1 MNALDKQPRQT
12 PQTADP
18 VNPLRKYF
26 DEVEIGDDYTTAGR
40 TITEAD
46 VVNFACLTGDFY
58 YLHVDREAARE
69 SPYGRR
75 IAHGFLV
82 VSVATGLMITGR
94 PGPVVANYG
103 CDKLR
108 FVRPV
113 VLGDTIRSRL
123 QCVRKRARAKP
134 MGNQPVGAVDWKIR
148 VLNQDDRLVATWIFK
163 TLVLCRH
170 E

>member
-58 YLHVDREAARE
+58 YLHVDR
-69 SPYGRR
+69 P
-75 IAHGFLV
+75 
-82 VSVATGLMITGR
+82 
-94 PGPVVANYG
+94 
-103 CDKLR
+103 
-108 FVRPV
+108 
-113 VLGDTIRSRL
+113 
-123 QCVRKRARAKP
+123 
-134 MGNQPVGAVDWKIR
+134 
-148 VLNQDDRLVATWIFK
+148 
-163 TLVLCRH
+163 LCQ
-170 E
+170 

>member
-1 MNALDKQPRQT
+1 MKARDEQSPPPART
-12 PQTADP
+12 PGQ
-18 VNPLRKYF
+18 VSPLRKYF
-26 DEVEIGDDYTTAGR
+26 DEVAIGDDYTTPAR

-58 YLHVDREAARE
+58 YLHVDREAARK

-82 VSVATGLMITGR
+82 LSMATGLMVPSR

-103 CDKLR
+103 SDKLR

-113 VLGDTIRSRL
+113 FLGDTICAHL
-123 QCVRKRARAKP
+123 KCVQKRARAKP
-134 MGNQPVGAVDWKIR
+134 LRDQPVGVVDWKIR
-148 VLNQDDRLVATWIFK
+148 VMNQNDELVATWIFK
-163 TLVLCRH
+163 TLVLCSQ
-170 E
+170 